1 MAQFPVQLLSVQL
14 MAHGIR
20 MVSADSIHPSGCS
33 LSLRPGKGKETERWR
48 WELQA
53 EAQKTFS
60 KGEEEK
66 RHC

>member
-1 MAQFPVQLLSVQL
+1 MAQFPVQRLSVQL

-20 MVSADSIHPSGCS
+20 TVSADSIHPSGCS

-53 EAQKTFS
+53 EAQKTFNE
-60 KGEEEK
+60 GAVEK
-66 RHC
+66 WHY